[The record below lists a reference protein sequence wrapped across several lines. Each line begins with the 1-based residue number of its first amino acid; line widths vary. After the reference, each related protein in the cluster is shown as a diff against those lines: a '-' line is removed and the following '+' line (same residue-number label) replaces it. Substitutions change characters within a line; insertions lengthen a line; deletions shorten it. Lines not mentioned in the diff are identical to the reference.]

1 MHVKSSDL
9 NVCDLPTYISDK
21 AVSSKPLMTFD
32 YAMVLSQIEMMVA
45 SPEAVSSDAT
55 VVLRATIRKVRSI

>member
-1 MHVKSSDL
+1 MHVKSSDP

-32 YAMVLSQIEMMVA
+32 IAMVLSQIEMMVA
-45 SPEAVSSDAT
+45 SLEAVSTDAT
-55 VVLRATIRKVRSI
+55 VVLRGNNKEG

>member
-21 AVSSKPLMTFD
+21 AVSSKQLMTFD
-32 YAMVLSQIEMMVA
+32 YAMALSQIEMMVA
-45 SPEAVSSDAT
+45 SPEAVSTDAT
-55 VVLRATIRKVRSI
+55 VVLRGHNREG